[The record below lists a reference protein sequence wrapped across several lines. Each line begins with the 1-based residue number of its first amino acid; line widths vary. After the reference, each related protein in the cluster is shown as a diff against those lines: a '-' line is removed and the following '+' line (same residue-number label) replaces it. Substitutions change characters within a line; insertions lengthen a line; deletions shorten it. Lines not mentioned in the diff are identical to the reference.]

1 LNNPAITSIFIGRP
15 SAKAYACRVNWIA
28 VFFAAIFTVGCAS
41 HSPRKTAETPVLFV
55 AEGLNADGSLV
66 KNYQRGLQY
75 ATAYFGHYGPYYVYL
90 LGPAS
95 ERSVREIYRKR
106 ARTRVDTNSTTTAEE
121 QVEAFLK
128 RSNVV
133 AEIEA
138 VLAGKAEGGLTW
150 TQDPPLLFEDVTTN
164 ATGRERDPIENT
176 WGALH
181 EYHHVFQM
189 AHCDTKQ
196 SRSSEMNI
204 NSWMAEGMATYS
216 SAKFMENLGLI
227 DFKKYM
233 LEIKQA
239 GANIGRP
246 SVNEFMKQTPDWQLQ
261 NEGYWEQGH
270 FAQVYY
276 MIGAWATA
284 YLIHVQ
290 GVEEAVVLR
299 DWYKDIPRLGKS
311 AAFKKHMGLSLDDFY
326 GRFDIFIRQPD
337 EDVMK
342 IFGP

>member
-1 LNNPAITSIFIGRP
+1 
-15 SAKAYACRVNWIA
+15 
-28 VFFAAIFTVGCAS
+28 
-41 HSPRKTAETPVLFV
+41 
-55 AEGLNADGSLV
+55 
-66 KNYQRGLQY
+66 
-75 ATAYFGHYGPYYVYL
+75 
-90 LGPAS
+90 
-95 ERSVREIYRKR
+95 
-106 ARTRVDTNSTTTAEE
+106 
-121 QVEAFLK
+121 
-128 RSNVV
+128 
-133 AEIEA
+133 
-138 VLAGKAEGGLTW
+138 
-150 TQDPPLLFEDVTTN
+150 
-164 ATGRERDPIENT
+164 
-176 WGALH
+176 
-181 EYHHVFQM
+181 M

-196 SRSSEMNI
+196 SRSSEKNI
-204 NSWMAEGMATYS
+204 NSWMAESMAAYS

-246 SVNEFMKQTPDWQLQ
+246 GVNEFLKQTPDWQLQ
-261 NEGYWEQGH
+261 NESYWEQGH

-342 IFGP
+342 IFRP